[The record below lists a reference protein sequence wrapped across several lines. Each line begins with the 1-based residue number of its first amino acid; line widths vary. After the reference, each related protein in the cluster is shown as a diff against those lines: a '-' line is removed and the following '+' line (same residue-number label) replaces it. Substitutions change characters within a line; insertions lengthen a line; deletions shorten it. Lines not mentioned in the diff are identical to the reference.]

1 MVNKFTRMIHTKFGR
16 TLISI
21 VLGIGIASI
30 FRKTCKDASCF
41 KFTSPPSNE
50 IKDSVYLHGGT
61 CYKFAT
67 ETVKCGSGE
76 QVGFS

>member
-1 MVNKFTRMIHTKFGR
+1 MANKFTRMIHTSFGR

-41 KFTSPPSNE
+41 KFTSPPAAE
-50 IKDSVYLHGGT
+50 VKESVYLHGGS
-61 CYKFAT
+61 CYKFDT

-76 QVGFS
+76 QVSFS